1 MIWNLFPAYIEPN
14 EEGDNSTFAFSN
26 IHCTMDQLSWGSLSP
41 QVYYKPTPSLK
52 EINDSTATI
61 VMDYMISAKNE
72 NDETELYAVSE
83 YYRML
88 YTEERIR
95 LLDFER
101 TVNEVFNPENT
112 GVITSSGIDLGIAGR
127 DVEYLSD
134 LKSNCVAFVRQ
145 GALWEYSGSRKQDG
159 RGLQFSAGKPRS
171 DARDTY
177 DQNDI
182 QIVNIDEAGNMYFL
196 VCGYMNRGDHEGE
209 SGVAVYYFNASKFQY
224 YRVPLCRR

>member
-1 MIWNLFPAYIEPN
+1 
-14 EEGDNSTFAFSN
+14 
-26 IHCTMDQLSWGSLSP
+26 MDQLSWGSLSP
-41 QVYYKPTPSLK
+41 QAYYKPTPSLK

-61 VMDYMISAKNE
+61 VMDYMISAKND
-72 NDETELYAVSE
+72 NNETELYAVSE

-134 LKSNCVAFVRQ
+134 LKNNCVAFVRQ
-145 GALWEYSGSRKQDG
+145 GALWEYQTSGNKMMEVF
-159 RGLQFSAGKPRS
+159 QFPATEQFRCQRHLHAERYSV
-171 DARDTY
+171 
-177 DQNDI
+177 
-182 QIVNIDEAGNMYFL
+182 VNIDGGGKICISWFP
-196 VCGYMNRGDHEGE
+196 VT
-209 SGVAVYYFNASKFQY
+209 
-224 YRVPLCRR
+224 